1 MPHGSVRGFNLK
13 SLECRYSLSRVNPR
27 SGFFERAAT
36 ILNSLPVGETFNWV
50 SRVSIELTVQM
61 LPTLFDFLFEDR
73 HKVTR
78 WSDVAGGGV
87 DAGIVETEEQAQAE
101 LLECLEYFTRLWNER
116 VNESPRPDLV
126 SMLAH
131 GESTRDMTP
140 TEYLGNLIL
149 LIVDGDDTTRDSI
162 SGGVLALNQHPSEYD
177 KLRKDPGLIPNMV
190 SEIIRWQTP
199 LAHMRR
205 TATRNTQFQG
215 HKIREGEKVVM
226 WYVSGN
232 RASSVIQNAN
242 EFLIDRKRARHHLSF
257 GFGIHRCMGNRLA
270 ALQLRTLWE
279 EISRRFSFIELLGE
293 PVRVPSNFIKGIAEL
308 PVRVRPH

>member
-1 MPHGSVRGFNLK
+1 
-13 SLECRYSLSRVNPR
+13 
-27 SGFFERAAT
+27 
-36 ILNSLPVGETFNWV
+36 
-50 SRVSIELTVQM
+50 M

-149 LIVDGDDTTRDSI
+149 LIVDGDDTTRNSI

-205 TATRNTQFQG
+205 TATRNT
-215 HKIREGEKVVM
+215 
-226 WYVSGN
+226 
-232 RASSVIQNAN
+232 
-242 EFLIDRKRARHHLSF
+242 
-257 GFGIHRCMGNRLA
+257 
-270 ALQLRTLWE
+270 
-279 EISRRFSFIELLGE
+279 
-293 PVRVPSNFIKGIAEL
+293 
-308 PVRVRPH
+308 